1 MKVGDLV
8 IMKDARYHKEIGVVV
23 KTIGSWRLKIYWSD
37 GFFMW
42 EKDISIKAVKKCP

>member
-8 IMKDARYHKEIGVVV
+8 KMKDARYHKEIGVVV

-37 GFFMW
+37 GRLLW

>member
-1 MKVGDLV
+1 MKEGDLV

-23 KTIGSWRLKIYWSD
+23 KDIGHWRLKIYWPD
-37 GFFMW
+37 GRLSW

>member
-23 KTIGSWRLKIYWSD
+23 KTIGSWRLKIYWSS
-37 GFFMW
+37 GHLLW

>member
-37 GFFMW
+37 GRLLW
-42 EKDISIKAVKKCP
+42 EKDILIKAVKKCP